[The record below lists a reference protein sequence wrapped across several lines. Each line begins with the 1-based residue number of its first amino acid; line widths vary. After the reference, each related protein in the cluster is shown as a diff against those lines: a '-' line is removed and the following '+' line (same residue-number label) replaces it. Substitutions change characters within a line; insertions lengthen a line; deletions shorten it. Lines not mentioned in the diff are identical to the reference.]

1 MDEINVSGKVIKL
14 PSVRTSEVAAVWHM
28 KMRFKTIINGFK
40 LVVLYQMVNET
51 IHFPCVK
58 STMLLI

>member
-28 KMRFKTIINGFK
+28 KMQFKTINGFK
-40 LVVLYQMVNET
+40 LVVLYQKING
-51 IHFPCVK
+51 K
-58 STMLLI
+58 